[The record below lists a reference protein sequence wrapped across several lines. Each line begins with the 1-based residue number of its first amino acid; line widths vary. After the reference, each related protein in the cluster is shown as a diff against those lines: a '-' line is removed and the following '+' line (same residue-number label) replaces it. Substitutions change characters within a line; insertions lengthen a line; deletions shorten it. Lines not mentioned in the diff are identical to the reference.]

1 MSRLLKVKSEF
12 VRYNRDG
19 CMPMP
24 ILTILC
30 CILLLQGCA
39 AVALT
44 AGGIAAGVGV
54 NYTMSGVAY
63 KTLIAPMSET
73 RLATLKTLN
82 LMEVNVTQDEVTKE
96 GWQITGNAADRKIDI
111 ELEKLTSTTTRMRV
125 TVDKGHTFLKDRAT
139 ATEIIAQSVQR
150 LEKDRMTA
158 EADGWGN

>member
-1 MSRLLKVKSEF
+1 MRRLQKVKSKF
-12 VRYNRDG
+12 VMYNRDG
-19 CMPMP
+19 CMSMPMSA
-24 ILTILC
+24 ILC

-54 NYTMSGVAY
+54 NYTMSGIAY
-63 KTLIAPMSET
+63 KTLIAPIPET

-82 LMEVNVTQDEVTKE
+82 VMEVNVTQDEVTEE
-96 GWQITGNAADRKIDI
+96 GWQITGYAADREIDI

-125 TVDKGHTFLKDRAT
+125 TVNKGHTFLKDRAT
-139 ATEIIAQSVQR
+139 ATEIVAQSVLR
-150 LEKDRMTA
+150 LEKDRLTA

>member
-63 KTLIAPMSET
+63 KTLVAPMSET